1 MKAQAKARDW
11 PTEILSRDDFYYA
24 RSEREAL
31 ARDVH
36 PLLRTRGVPGTHEIE
51 LLLSVLAAVPQASE
65 RLAVTYP
72 RFDKGRDTRLP
83 PSRWP
88 RISKRPALVIVEGW
102 ALGIR
107 PQPLTALAR
116 PINALERDED
126 PDGAWRRWVN
136 KQLRGYQPLWRKF
149 DALIVLQAPNW
160 DIVRRWRGEQ
170 EQELLAR
177 HAPLAMDAAAL
188 ERFLAHFERL
198 SRHALATLPAL
209 ADQSTMKLTFMFTR
223 HSVIVPSSLVTALIS
238 LTQALLMFFTDSA
251 AFFRPPCT
259 ASSTLLLDEA
269 LISMTLA
276 TDMASTSGGIVQ
288 AARRSPAP
296 EARVWSAL
304 ARGSKAHCKITSR

>member
-1 MKAQAKARDW
+1 MTSLAQQQNEALAGHLLDQYAGRIARSRRPYILGLSGLQGSGKSTLARVMKAQAKARGWD
-11 PTEILSRDDFYYA
+11 TEVLSLDDFYYA

-36 PLLRTRGVPGTHEIE
+36 PLLRSRGVPGTHKIE
-51 LLLSVLAAVPQASE
+51 LLLSVLAAVPHASD
-65 RLAVTYP
+65 RLAVTHP

-88 RISKRPALVIVEGW
+88 RITRRPALVIVEGW

-107 PQPLTALAR
+107 PQPLAALAR

-126 PDGAWRRWVN
+126 PDGTWRRWVN

-170 EQELLAR
+170 EEELVAR
-177 HAPLAMDAAAL
+177 HAPLAMDAASMG
-188 ERFLAHFERL
+188 RFLMHFERL

-209 ADQSTMKLTFMFTR
+209 ADTVVEYDDDRHVTGLT
-223 HSVIVPSSLVTALIS
+223 H
-238 LTQALLMFFTDSA
+238 
-251 AFFRPPCT
+251 
-259 ASSTLLLDEA
+259 
-269 LISMTLA
+269 
-276 TDMASTSGGIVQ
+276 G
-288 AARRSPAP
+288 
-296 EARVWSAL
+296 
-304 ARGSKAHCKITSR
+304 

>member
-1 MKAQAKARDW
+1 MMSQGERQNEALAGHLLDQYAGRIARSRRPYVLGLSGLQGSGKSTLARVMKAQAKARGW
-11 PTEILSRDDFYYA
+11 ATEVLSLDDFYYA

-51 LLLSVLAAVPQASE
+51 LLLSVLAAVPQASD

-88 RISKRPALVIVEGW
+88 RITKRPELVILEGW

-107 PQPLTALAR
+107 PQPPGALAR
-116 PINALERDED
+116 AINALERDED
-126 PDGAWRRWVN
+126 RDGVWRRWVN
-136 KQLRGYQPLWRKF
+136 KQLRSYQPLWRKF

-177 HAPLAMDAAAL
+177 HAPLAMDAATIQH
-188 ERFLAHFERL
+188 FLMHFERL

-209 ADQSTMKLTFMFTR
+209 ADTVVEYDDER
-223 HSVIVPSSLVTALIS
+223 RVTGL
-238 LTQALLMFFTDSA
+238 
-251 AFFRPPCT
+251 
-259 ASSTLLLDEA
+259 EH
-269 LISMTLA
+269 
-276 TDMASTSGGIVQ
+276 G
-288 AARRSPAP
+288 
-296 EARVWSAL
+296 
-304 ARGSKAHCKITSR
+304 